1 LNPKTSEQSS
11 LHKSSVKSLGKGYM
25 RGMILAMLA
34 EHPRYGYE
42 ILHALNEASDGWRPS
57 PGTIYPILHDLYDHG
72 LITRKEVE
80 QEGRRRI
87 IYKIGVK
94 GKTRLEH
101 DAIEHVRFVAM
112 MRKILGKHGAPHFPG
127 SPAFNVDK
135 ALRRLEHLDLLLDEA
150 ALLPEEIASDPEHGL
165 ILLKRRLK
173 LLEKHARKIKKTI
186 QNTKK
191 KIRNLEEETSKPKT
205 SSEM

>member
-1 LNPKTSEQSS
+1 
-11 LHKSSVKSLGKGYM
+11 
-25 RGMILAMLA
+25 MILALLA

-57 PGTIYPILHDLYDHG
+57 PGTIYPILHDLHNHG

-87 IYKIGVK
+87 IYKIGAK
-94 GKTRLEH
+94 GKAHLEH
-101 DAIEHVRFVAM
+101 EAIEHVRFVAM
-112 MRKILGKHGAPHFPG
+112 MRKLLGKHGPPHLPG

-135 ALRRLEHLDLLLDEA
+135 ALRRLEHFDLLLDEA
-150 ALLPEEIASDPEHGL
+150 ALLSDEIASDPEHGL

-173 LLEKHARKIKKTI
+173 LLEKHARNVKNAI
-186 QNTKK
+186 QNAKK
-191 KIRNLEEETSKPKT
+191 EIQNLELKTSKPK
-205 SSEM
+205 S

>member
-1 LNPKTSEQSS
+1 
-11 LHKSSVKSLGKGYM
+11 
-25 RGMILAMLA
+25 MILAMLA

-80 QEGRRRI
+80 QDGRRRI
-87 IYKIGVK
+87 IYKIGAK
-94 GKTRLEH
+94 GKVHLEH

-150 ALLPEEIASDPEHGL
+150 ALLPDESSSDPEHGV
-165 ILLKRRLK
+165 ILFKRRLK
-173 LLEKHARKIKKTI
+173 LLEKHAGNIEKAIK
-186 QNTKK
+186 NVKK
-191 KIRNLEEETSKPKT
+191 EIRNLEDETQKS
-205 SSEM
+205 